1 MALTLEKPSV
11 RCRDACRG
19 GRLCHWATN
28 MAMIIT
34 LLVLLVPFLLE
45 SSPEVIDLA
54 GYTEPLVV
62 DGLLDLAKKD
72 GLTPGLRDLLIAVQK
87 LCSKLVNGVGVN
99 PMKRRSEDRN
109 RHRWMIAR
117 DNEQLLAVKGEV
129 APND

>member
-1 MALTLEKPSV
+1 M
-11 RCRDACRG
+11 
-19 GRLCHWATN
+19 CHWATN

-62 DGLLDLAKKD
+62 DGLLDLANKD
-72 GLTPGLRDLLIAVQK
+72 GLTPGLRDLLLAVQK